1 MLQSLYDKKYSES
14 QSGWLAMTPSALG
27 RGLWGLENV
36 SVLARLQL
44 PVALG
49 FSDLT
54 PKGCRGRGLTSLY
67 KMTSA
72 NTNSPCD

>member
-54 PKGCRGRGLTSLY
+54 SQGLQGQRTHQSIQNDLCKY
-67 KMTSA
+67 QLTL
-72 NTNSPCD
+72 